1 MVAAALALAGC
12 GGGGGAPAGN
22 GGGTQMSAYDTAAA
36 AIAAA
41 TTDAA
46 VDRAV
51 ADATASVSGA
61 ELARLQTEAAK
72 RKMALAKM
80 ARVEAQRKALAD
92 AGEIDTSD
100 LSDAERIAAAKAD
113 IAALRAALDGA
124 ADVSDADRATYRTKL
139 AAAQTA
145 VDRQEQL
152 NAVMGASMTL
162 AAALKALSDAGSTP
176 TAAQVTAAGEALA
189 ALNAAIAA
197 GGHLTEA
204 QKARYGSEAGQAPA
218 RIASAKTLLDAEDV
232 RKEDERV
239 AGIVRDITDT
249 EIAAAMTAVGVV
261 TDMSGDGDVTSAQG
275 AIDAARARIDGA
287 DIPDGSRQMLRTA
300 LAVHEGS
307 LSARKASRLAY
318 QERMGREERERLRT
332 AKIKE
337 ITDGAIQDARDAVA
351 EVMNDSDQAT
361 LDAAQSALAAARA
374 AIEAPEADGVLSDN
388 DQRDLHAMVE
398 KEQGK
403 FDKAVERRLAH
414 KRNRIRIAGIVE
426 AITDGEIAAVGT
438 AIELIDGLSEESTV
452 TDAEAAV
459 AAAKAAI
466 EAARIP
472 DPEKADLRARLA
484 VQEDALAAARTA
496 RMDAHKM
503 GRALYA
509 AMGPSDD
516 TTAPVNAL
524 NNLATVPYYIT
535 SITDSQHDAPAEATG
550 QRGERGDFRIDPAA
564 GAGSIATANTHTAVY
579 FRHGMPGRPGH
590 DTAMD
595 KVGRWGVTHY
605 ERTTGSG
612 SMKVTDRVRVYNDRQ
627 GGPLERWGVV
637 PMDAAKF
644 FKDDTDWINKGTYT
658 PADRKL
664 SLGTGVDRAIASPK
678 FDTWTV
684 GIGSVTAPKP
694 ADGGAEIKVSGTY
707 YGAKGT
713 YFCPVSGT
721 CTVGTGVGGG
731 GFGGYFLSA
740 DWYFVHETGAKV
752 LERDLSYMYFGW
764 WVRNDA
770 DGMPAAVSAFYQAV
784 GGGVELATDGK
795 SLNVNRGRAA
805 TYEGPA
811 IGWYAINDPLN
822 EKGDGGEFT
831 ATAKLK
837 AQFGTANLN
846 ADTGLTGTIDRFR
859 LKGGSGDPDWSVTL
873 NKAAWTTD
881 PSLAT
886 DAQKGHIVNTE
897 KTVWSI
903 NGVKAAPA
911 GSWVANLYD
920 DKPGT
925 VENGGDGSN
934 HPTAIMGKWQAGHGG
949 THRMVGAFGTE
960 LQAP

>member
-1 MVAAALALAGC
+1 MPEARGLSCPNAGQTYPNAIGSRDGSRAPFSAPLTAVMVAAALAVAGC
-12 GGGGGAPAGN
+12 GGGGGGTPPTTTTTATGEKTPAQLAADATKALDAAKAAVGMV
-22 GGGTQMSAYDTAAA
+22 TVSADRARVDEADAAMKKAREAVAAA
-36 AIAAA
+36 AGADSHADRSKRLMTLETSLANGKAARVTAQRTALATASTRLAAA
-41 TTDAA
+41 IKALEPKGDGSSVAQFTEATDALA
-46 VDRAV
+46 ALEKAV
-51 ADATASVSGA
+51 ADAT
-61 ELARLQTEAAK
+61 
-72 RKMALAKM
+72 
-80 ARVEAQRKALAD
+80 
-92 AGEIDTSD
+92 D
-100 LSDAERIAAAKAD
+100 LTD
-113 IAALRAALDGA
+113 
-124 ADVSDADRATYRTKL
+124 
-139 AAAQTA
+139 
-145 VDRQEQL
+145 
-152 NAVMGASMTL
+152 
-162 AAALKALSDAGSTP
+162 
-176 TAAQVTAAGEALA
+176 
-189 ALNAAIAA
+189 
-197 GGHLTEA
+197 A
-204 QKARYGSEAGQAPA
+204 QKKDY
-218 RIASAKTLLDAEDV
+218 
-232 RKEDERV
+232 
-239 AGIVRDITDT
+239 
-249 EIAAAMTAVGVV
+249 
-261 TDMSGDGDVTSAQG
+261 
-275 AIDAARARIDGA
+275 
-287 DIPDGSRQMLRTA
+287 
-300 LAVHEGS
+300 
-307 LSARKASRLAY
+307 
-318 QERMGREERERLRT
+318 
-332 AKIKE
+332 
-337 ITDGAIQDARDAVA
+337 RDAVA
-351 EVMNDSDQAT
+351 SAEGRNLEQRRVARLVRHITETEIKAAREAVASNAE
-361 LDAAQSALAAARA
+361 DAAT
-374 AIEAPEADGVLSDN
+374 
-388 DQRDLHAMVE
+388 
-398 KEQGK
+398 
-403 FDKAVERRLAH
+403 
-414 KRNRIRIAGIVE
+414 RI
-426 AITDGEIAAVGT
+426 
-438 AIELIDGLSEESTV
+438 
-452 TDAEAAV
+452 
-459 AAAKAAI
+459 
-466 EAARIP
+466 
-472 DPEKADLRARLA
+472 
-484 VQEDALAAARTA
+484 AAARTA
-496 RMDAHKM
+496 IADAVLPDAEKGKLLAKVQEQEDALDEQIRIAREADMEKRRAM

-859 LKGGSGDPDWSVTL
+859 LKGGSGDPGWSVTL

>member
-1 MVAAALALAGC
+1 MTAGRPGSPGSGVSTAVMVAAALALAGC
-12 GGGGGAPAGN
+12 GGGGGGGAPAGN
-22 GGGTQMSAYDTAAA
+22 GGGTQMSAYATAVA

-46 VDRAV
+46 VDKAV

-72 RKMALAKM
+72 RKTALATAARKKVQTDALM
-80 ARVEAQRKALAD
+80 AASTRLDAAIKALQPKGDGSTVEQFTAATEALAELEKAIAD
-92 AGEIDTSD
+92 AAD
-100 LSDAERIAAAKAD
+100 L
-113 IAALRAALDGA
+113 
-124 ADVSDADRATYRTKL
+124 
-139 AAAQTA
+139 
-145 VDRQEQL
+145 
-152 NAVMGASMTL
+152 
-162 AAALKALSDAGSTP
+162 
-176 TAAQVTAAGEALA
+176 TAAQKKVYMDAV
-189 ALNAAIAA
+189 
-197 GGHLTEA
+197 
-204 QKARYGSEAGQAPA
+204 
-218 RIASAKTLLDAEDV
+218 ASAKGRDLEK
-232 RKEDERV
+232 RRV
-239 AGIVRDITDT
+239 ARIVRAITDT
-249 EIAAAMTAVGVV
+249 EIKAVRDVV
-261 TDMSGDGDVTSAQG
+261 ANNADDATDTIAK
-275 AIDAARARIDGA
+275 AKERINA
-287 DIPDGSRQMLRTA
+287 EDIPDAEKGKLLAKVGEQEDML
-300 LAVHEGS
+300 
-307 LSARKASRLAY
+307 
-318 QERMGREERERLRT
+318 
-332 AKIKE
+332 
-337 ITDGAIQDARDAVA
+337 
-351 EVMNDSDQAT
+351 
-361 LDAAQSALAAARA
+361 
-374 AIEAPEADGVLSDN
+374 DN
-388 DQRDLHAMVE
+388 QT
-398 KEQGK
+398 
-403 FDKAVERRLAH
+403 
-414 KRNRIRIAGIVE
+414 RIAGIVE

-459 AAAKAAI
+459 DAAKAAI
-466 EAARIP
+466 EAADIP
-472 DPEKADLRARLA
+472 DLNKEVLRARLT
-484 VQEDALAAARTA
+484 VREDALAAARTA

-859 LKGGSGDPDWSVTL
+859 LKGGSGDPGWSVTL

>member
-1 MVAAALALAGC
+1 MGSDAPERKDRLTERHWRGALPGRPGALGSGVSTAVMVAAALAVAGC
-12 GGGGGAPAGN
+12 GGGGGGAPTTTTTTTGEKTPAQLADDATKALDAAKAAVGMV
-22 GGGTQMSAYDTAAA
+22 TVSADRAKVTDADTAMKKARAAVAA
-36 AIAAA
+36 ASGADSHAALSKRLMALEASLAKSLTDRGTAQRTALETASKALTTALTALDPKGDGSTVEQFTAA
-41 TTDAA
+41 TEALAA
-46 VDRAV
+46 LEKAV
-51 ADATASVSGA
+51 ADATDLTDAQKKAYRDAVASANGP
-61 ELARLQTEAAK
+61 RL
-72 RKMALAKM
+72 R
-80 ARVEAQRKALAD
+80 
-92 AGEIDTSD
+92 
-100 LSDAERIAAAKAD
+100 ER
-113 IAALRAALDGA
+113 R
-124 ADVSDADRATYRTKL
+124 
-139 AAAQTA
+139 
-145 VDRQEQL
+145 VDR
-152 NAVMGASMTL
+152 
-162 AAALKALSDAGSTP
+162 
-176 TAAQVTAAGEALA
+176 
-189 ALNAAIAA
+189 
-197 GGHLTEA
+197 
-204 QKARYGSEAGQAPA
+204 
-218 RIASAKTLLDAEDV
+218 
-232 RKEDERV
+232 
-239 AGIVRDITDT
+239 IVRHITET
-249 EIAAAMTAVGVV
+249 EIAAAREAVA
-261 TDMSGDGDVTSAQG
+261 SNAE
-275 AIDAARARIDGA
+275 DAATRIAEAKERINAA
-287 DIPDGSRQMLRTA
+287 DIPEAEKGKL
-300 LAVHEGS
+300 LAKV
-307 LSARKASRLAY
+307 
-318 QERMGREERERLRT
+318 QE
-332 AKIKE
+332 
-337 ITDGAIQDARDAVA
+337 
-351 EVMNDSDQAT
+351 
-361 LDAAQSALAAARA
+361 
-374 AIEAPEADGVLSDN
+374 
-388 DQRDLHAMVE
+388 
-398 KEQGK
+398 
-403 FDKAVERRLAH
+403 
-414 KRNRIRIAGIVE
+414 
-426 AITDGEIAAVGT
+426 
-438 AIELIDGLSEESTV
+438 
-452 TDAEAAV
+452 
-459 AAAKAAI
+459 
-466 EAARIP
+466 
-472 DPEKADLRARLA
+472 
-484 VQEDALAAARTA
+484 QEDALDERKRIAREA
-496 RMDAHKM
+496 DMEKRRAM

-564 GAGSIATANTHTAVY
+564 GAGSIATANTHTAVF
-579 FRHGMPGRPGH
+579 FRHGMEGRDGH
-590 DTAMD
+590 DTSMD
-595 KVGRWGVTHY
+595 KVGRWHVTDY
-605 ERTTGSG
+605 KRTTGSG

-644 FKDDTDWINKGTYT
+644 FKDDTDWTNKGTYT

-664 SLGTGVDRAIASPK
+664 SLGTGVDRAVASET
-678 FDTWTV
+678 FDKWTV

-694 ADGGAEIKVSGTY
+694 ADGGAEIKVPGTY
-707 YGAKGT
+707 YGAPGN

-740 DWYFVHETGAKV
+740 DWYFVHDAGAKV

-764 WVRNDA
+764 WVRDDA

-784 GGGVELATDGK
+784 GGGVELSTDGK

-831 ATAKLK
+831 ATANLK

-846 ADTGLTGTIDRFR
+846 ADTGLTGTIDRFS
-859 LKGGSGDPDWSVTL
+859 LKGGSGDPGWSVTL